1 MGRMIIGLLVAVV
14 LLAGGVWFFGNT
26 TVERSRGGDGSK
38 ESAIQQAQ
46 EVASQAEF
54 NQISKSIDAGEGV
67 LLDVRTAE
75 EFNAGHITGAKLHSL
90 QQIEAGEMPSVSKDK
105 KVYVYCRSGN
115 RSAQAKGLLNDA
127 GYSNVVDLGGVNDV
141 MAMGGK
147 TCNSSEC

>member
-1 MGRMIIGLLVAVV
+1 MSRVIVGLLVAVV
-14 LLAGGVWFFGNT
+14 LLAGGVWFFGGT
-26 TVERSRGGDGSK
+26 TVERSRGADGSK

-75 EFNAGHITGAKLHSL
+75 EFNDGHITGAKLHTL
-90 QQIEAGEMPSVSKDK
+90 QQIEAGEMPQVSKNK
-105 KVYVYCRSGN
+105 KIYVYCRSGN

-141 MAMGGK
+141 MAIGGK